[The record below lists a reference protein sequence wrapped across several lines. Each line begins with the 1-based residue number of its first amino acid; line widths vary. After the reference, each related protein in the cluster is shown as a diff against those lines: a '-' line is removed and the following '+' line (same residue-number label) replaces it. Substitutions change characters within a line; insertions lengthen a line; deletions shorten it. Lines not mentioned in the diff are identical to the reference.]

1 MTSHL
6 TENNKFS
13 LKSIVSDKL
22 TNKEI
27 KEICLLKDKQW
38 KFGIKSLIK
47 WFKSNPFTTS
57 DDTGRVIKTLFRSFY
72 DTPNVLYINNLQE
85 QGIQYHRTE

>member
-13 LKSIVSDKL
+13 LKSIASDKL

-38 KFGIKSLIK
+38 KFGIKSQIK
-47 WFKSNPFTTS
+47 WFNSN
-57 DDTGRVIKTLFRSFY
+57 IKKYDIHNLF
-72 DTPNVLYINNLQE
+72 LNLNLLD
-85 QGIQYHRTE
+85 IRF